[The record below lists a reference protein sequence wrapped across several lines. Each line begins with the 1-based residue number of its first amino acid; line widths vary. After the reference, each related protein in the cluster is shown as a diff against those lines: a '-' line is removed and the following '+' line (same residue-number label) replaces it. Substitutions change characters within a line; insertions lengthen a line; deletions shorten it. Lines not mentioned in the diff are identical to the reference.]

1 MLSELFYI
9 NYILILIIC
18 YLIGS
23 FPTAY
28 IILKKRHDKDITTE
42 GTGNVG
48 AMNSFDVTGS
58 KTTGIIVF
66 IIDFLKGLIPAF
78 VFAYIFQF
86 PIQFIILPM
95 MFIIIGHNYS
105 VWLKFKGGRGLATSA
120 GMVVIINFWLLI
132 IWCVVYVITNFIK
145 KDVHISNIAAT
156 VFMPIIIIFPANFF
170 VKFTYGTGNDSF
182 EMLFTFCSLIS
193 LLILIRHI
201 KPVLELI
208 RSKKSSSSSSSS

>member
-1 MLSELFYI
+1 LLSELFYI